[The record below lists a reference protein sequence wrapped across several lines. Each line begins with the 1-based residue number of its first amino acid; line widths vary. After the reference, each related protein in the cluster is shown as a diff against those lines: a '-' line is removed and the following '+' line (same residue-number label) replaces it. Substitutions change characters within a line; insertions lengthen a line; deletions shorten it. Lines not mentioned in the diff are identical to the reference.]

1 MAGESKA
8 VEPWLV
14 TGAAL
19 YWGAI
24 VVRFLF
30 LDPTSS
36 PQTSLD
42 DPLFKY
48 LLLAAFVA
56 VGFAFPRLA
65 STERGRRATLTA
77 MVCASVAASLLA
89 ALPPSPALSA
99 LVSACHLLAIAVL
112 MVLWGFAFA
121 SMDKRRA
128 GINVTVTML
137 LAVLVTL
144 AVLAAGMFVPVLPVV
159 RVLMVA
165 SACVLLSG
173 RVRFRNV
180 NRTAEP
186 HPDARRHSAAFLASR
201 LAFGA
206 VLGFGV
212 EAPLRLALTDV
223 SPALLVLALAAA
235 LAALACA
242 PRRADRLYFALPTLL
257 LLTVGLV
264 YLPFF
269 AEGLASFAEA
279 SVGLTWLVWA
289 EFSAFQLSDLKE
301 RCGVSEL
308 SLCLAEKLALSL
320 AMVAGAAACR
330 ALTALGAFATPG
342 AYELVLAAG
351 ACACTLG
358 AAYVTGCLVG
368 ERAQDRMRE
377 EMARTRREHAEA
389 VYDAI
394 AAEHG
399 LSAREREV
407 MGMLAE
413 GYTRAF
419 IRDALGVSDG
429 TAKAHIAHVYAKL
442 DIHHKDD
449 LLGYIDAR
457 MSRA

>member
-1 MAGESKA
+1 MKSSRT

-14 TGAAL
+14 IGAAL

-24 VVRFLF
+24 VVQFLF
-30 LDPTSS
+30 PVTASS
-36 PQTSLD
+36 PQTPLD

-56 VGFAFPRLA
+56 VGFASPRLA
-65 STERGRRATLTA
+65 STERGRRATLAT
-77 MVCASVAASLLA
+77 MVCASLAASLLA
-89 ALPPSPALSA
+89 ASPFSPALSA
-99 LVSACHLLAIAVL
+99 LISTCHLLAVTVL

-128 GINVTVTML
+128 GVNVTVTML
-137 LAVLVTL
+137 LAVLVALATL
-144 AVLAAGMFVPVLPVV
+144 ATSMFVPMLAMV
-159 RVLMVA
+159 RALMVV

-173 RVRFRNV
+173 RVRFCNV
-180 NRTAEP
+180 RRVTESKPDVRKRTAT
-186 HPDARRHSAAFLASR
+186 FLASR
-201 LAFGA
+201 LAFGV

-212 EAPLRLALTDV
+212 EAPLHLVVADASAELLTLALVVT
-223 SPALLVLALAAA
+223 
-235 LAALACA
+235 LAALTCA
-242 PRRADRLYFALPTLL
+242 LHQAGRLYFALPTLL
-257 LLTVGLV
+257 LLTVGLT

-269 AEGLASFAEA
+269 EEGLTSFAEA

-301 RCGVSEL
+301 RCGASEL
-308 SLCLAEKLALSL
+308 SLCLTEKLALSF
-320 AMVAGAAACR
+320 AMVIGVAICR
-330 ALTALGAFATPG
+330 ALTAIGVFASTE
-342 AYELVLAAG
+342 AYELVLMAG
-351 ACACTLG
+351 TCACTLG
-358 AAYVTGCLVG
+358 ATYVTGRLVG
-368 ERAQDRMRE
+368 ERAEDRMRE
-377 EMARTRREHAEA
+377 EMARTRREHTET

-449 LLGYIDAR
+449 LLKYIDTR
-457 MSRA
+457 MSKA